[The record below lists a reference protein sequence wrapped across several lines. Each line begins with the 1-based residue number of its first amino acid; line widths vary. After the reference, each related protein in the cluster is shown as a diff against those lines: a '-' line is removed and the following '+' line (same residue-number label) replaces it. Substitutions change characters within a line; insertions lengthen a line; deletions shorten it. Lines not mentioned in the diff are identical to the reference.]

1 MIFDVLTLFPEVC
14 DAYAGASI
22 LGRAQK
28 AGLITVRAT
37 NIRDFAED
45 KHHTVDDTPYGGGSG
60 MVMMAGPLCRAVE
73 GLPADPPGPV
83 ILLSPQGDAFDQ
95 AMASELAAEQR
106 LILVCG
112 RYEGV
117 DERFRRL
124 KVDREISLGD
134 FVISGGE
141 LAALCVIDAVSRLLP
156 GVLGA
161 DDSAA
166 LDSFSDGLLEHPHYT
181 RPPEFRGMAVPEVLT
196 SGNHGAIERWRRG
209 MSLLRTKKRRP
220 DLIKAANLSEKD
232 LALLDEVAR
241 AEDIR

>member
-1 MIFDVLTLFPEVC
+1 M
-14 DAYAGASI
+14 
-22 LGRAQK
+22 GRAQK

-37 NIRDFAED
+37 NIRDHAED
-45 KHHTVDDTPYGGGSG
+45 KHRTVDDTPYGGGSG
-60 MVMMAGPLCRAVE
+60 MVMMAGPLCKAVE
-73 GLPADPPGPV
+73 SLPADPPGPV
-83 ILLSPQGDAFDQ
+83 ILLSPQGDAFNQ
-95 AMASELAAEQR
+95 AMAQELAVEKR

-117 DERFRRL
+117 DERFRQL

-141 LAALCVIDAVSRLLP
+141 LAALCVIDAVSRLIP

-181 RPPEFRGMAVPEVLT
+181 RPPEFRGLAVPEVLT

-209 MSLLRTKKRRP
+209 RSLLRTKKRRP
-220 DLIKAANLSEKD
+220 DLLEAADLSEKD

-241 AEDIR
+241 SDDIR